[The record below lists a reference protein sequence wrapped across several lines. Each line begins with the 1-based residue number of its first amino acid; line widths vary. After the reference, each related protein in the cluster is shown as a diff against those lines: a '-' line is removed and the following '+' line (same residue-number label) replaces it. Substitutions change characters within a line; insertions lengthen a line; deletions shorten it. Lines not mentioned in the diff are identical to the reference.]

1 MSNQRTGK
9 RERMTLHVGK
19 HLIDPNGNEC
29 VVAGFNG
36 ITVVVDYPDDTWN
49 AYHIDDIDENWKE
62 K

>member
-1 MSNQRTGK
+1 
-9 RERMTLHVGK
+9 MTIHVGK

-29 VVAGFNG
+29 VVTGFNG

-49 AYHIDDIDENWKE
+49 AYHIDAIDENWKE